1 MVFAGLDVLIIVVS
15 LAVFFVGT
23 IVVCGCLVLGWRCF
37 GFGFGLC
44 ALVLGCF
51 DVALICCFFG
61 CKGVVELLFSE
72 VSGFFAVG
80 FLWVCWCEWIC
91 LVR

>member
-1 MVFAGLDVLIIVVS
+1 MFGLSVGALNSVDLVLLFLFIWWCIAWWFVVFAGLDVLIIVVS

-44 ALVLGCF
+44 ALVLG
-51 DVALICCFFG
+51 
-61 CKGVVELLFSE
+61 LF
-72 VSGFFAVG
+72 
-80 FLWVCWCEWIC
+80 
-91 LVR
+91 